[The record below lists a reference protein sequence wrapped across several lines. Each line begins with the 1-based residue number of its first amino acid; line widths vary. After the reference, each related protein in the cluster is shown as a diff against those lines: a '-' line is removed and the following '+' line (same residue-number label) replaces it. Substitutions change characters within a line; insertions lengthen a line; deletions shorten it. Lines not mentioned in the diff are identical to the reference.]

1 MARVFSLSLITYI
14 QPTSRS
20 AKHLCQ
26 ILRRKWQME
35 DLCVTV
41 NGATIYSSQSTTDA
55 GCFHLSQKLNL
66 LLQHC
71 SLPSHIYLPV
81 LSLVSPELLDILNS
95 NLIIVQNLRRQVS
108 NSFIVRDRVEG
119 NFGRMM
125 EACDERQWSP
135 QALPQLVREDRGE
148 IVEMEYVDEGIK
160 VNLVAAAI
168 SQQLD
173 FV

>member
-1 MARVFSLSLITYI
+1 
-14 QPTSRS
+14 
-20 AKHLCQ
+20 
-26 ILRRKWQME
+26 
-35 DLCVTV
+35 
-41 NGATIYSSQSTTDA
+41 
-55 GCFHLSQKLNL
+55 
-66 LLQHC
+66 
-71 SLPSHIYLPV
+71 
-81 LSLVSPELLDILNS
+81 LSLVSPELLGILNS

-160 VNLVAAAI
+160 VNLVAGAI